1 MIYVKNN
8 TEPQTIYIPK
18 DGDGVY
24 IPSGGGGYSQGFAD
38 GRDWQ
43 KAQLTSGTFTE
54 NGDYFREDGWNEI
67 TIAVPQGDYA
77 EGYADGVAWRDAQD
91 IPGAFYENGTYRRE
105 NGYGWNEVNVRVDT
119 ASTYQSGYTEGY
131 EARGELLER
140 LEVSANNQTFTSE
153 TGWNEVV
160 VVITGLTGGFTTTAT
175 TNGHYEYDAHDYGVA
190 GWEQITI
197 DVNVPQTG
205 TTGTQI
211 PLTAVTQETTLTQYG
226 TYYFVY
232 DQNTPTESLNV
243 HFNSHITGDTGYTR
257 VVYDVVDTVQPTK
270 IMSYTS
276 GTLTMSIDGGPEITP
291 ATAYTFNTAGQHTI
305 EFKTKNNTTPHLS
318 QCHTII
324 DIVVSNVNEIPH
336 YSFWGTNITTFNVPD
351 SVTKIGTNAFS
362 GCGHLREVT
371 GMNNVITL
379 GQECFRATAISAITI
394 PSNVDII
401 PMGFMNGCG
410 NLTTLNLGNV
420 STIEQAAFAQN
431 LISSTSLTSIT
442 IPNTVEYIGEDAF
455 GSLDGLSELTIGNS
469 VFHIDRVAFANSNL
483 STIYMYTIPPET
495 DSTAFSNI
503 PANGTVFFSNS
514 LDRDDCYDWA
524 MTYLPS
530 SWLVAFFN

>member
-24 IPSGGGGYSQGFAD
+24 IPSGGGSYNQGFID
-38 GRDWQ
+38 GKAWQ

-54 NGDYFREDGWNEI
+54 NGDYFREDGWDEI

-77 EGYADGVAWRDAQD
+77 EGYADGYASGSTD
-91 IPGAFYENGTYRRE
+91 
-105 NGYGWNEVNVRVDT
+105 GY
-119 ASTYQSGYTEGY
+119 SSGYTQGY
-131 EARGELLER
+131 EDRGDLLGT
-140 LEVSANNQTFTSE
+140 LIVSANNTTYTSE
-153 TGWNEVV
+153 TGYNEVV
-160 VVITGLTGGFTTTAT
+160 VAITGITSGFVSRIDQ
-175 TNGHYEYDAHDYGVA
+175 NGHYEYDAHDFLTS
-190 GWEQITI
+190 GWDHITL

-232 DQNTPTESLNV
+232 DENTPTESLRV

-276 GTLTMSIDGGPEITP
+276 GTLTMSIDGGSEIAP
-291 ATAYTFNTAGQHTI
+291 ATGYTFNTTGQHTI
-305 EFKTKNNTTPHLS
+305 EFKTKNNTTPHLG

-324 DIVVSNVNEIPH
+324 DVVVSNVDEITN
-336 YSFWGTNITTFNVPD
+336 YSFWGTNITSFNVPD
-351 SVTKIGTNAFS
+351 SVSKIGSDAFS
-362 GCGHLREVT
+362 HCGHLREVT

-379 GQECFRATAISAITI
+379 GGECFRDTAISAMTI

-401 PMGFMNGCG
+401 PMGFMIGCS
-410 NLTTLNLGNV
+410 NLTTLNLSNV
-420 STIEQAAFAQN
+420 STIEQAAFSQN

-455 GSLDGLSELTIGNS
+455 GSLDGLSELTIGDS
-469 VFHIDRVAFANSNL
+469 VFHIGVKAFANSNL
-483 STIYMYTIPPET
+483 STIYMYTIPAQT

-514 LDRDDCYDWA
+514 LDSGACYDWA
-524 MTYLPS
+524 ANYLPS
-530 SWLVAFFN
+530 TWTVSFFG